1 MGVMNRMDFEIL
13 KTIAMIAIII
23 GASITIVLGIVDIVK
38 SNKYWKSM
46 NAELELFRGTL
57 KREHMLL
64 KAVQEYGEWLRFYH
78 KTMFTNLELEHTDFN
93 DGVLSAAEDCIQMF
107 MDTFNEYVG
116 EFENDI
122 DSGTRN

>member
-1 MGVMNRMDFEIL
+1 MDFEIL

-23 GASITIVLGIVDIVK
+23 GSSIVIVLGIVDIIK

-46 NAELELFRGTL
+46 SAELELFRGTL

-64 KAVQEYGEWLRFYH
+64 KAVQEYGEWLEFYH

-93 DGVLSAAEDCIQMF
+93 DGVLSAAEDCMQMF
-107 MDTFNEYVG
+107 TNTFDEYVG
-116 EFENDI
+116 EFKNDI
-122 DSGTRN
+122 NIGTRD

>member
-1 MGVMNRMDFEIL
+1 MDFEIL

-64 KAVQEYGEWLRFYH
+64 KAVQEYCEWLRFYH